1 MVLEAPEEL
10 GGWEVEEL
18 GVLEAEELAAVAVNI
33 LSH

>member
-10 GGWEVEEL
+10 GGLEVEEL

>member
-1 MVLEAPEEL
+1 VVLEAPEEL
-10 GGWEVEEL
+10 GGLEVEEL